1 VSYPPWLQLW
11 DAIRPRLELKGDG
24 RPDAGG
30 WVWARCID
38 GANHRNS
45 DAHFSMRINI
55 QTGGVRCMSQGCPVG
70 PNLNNLAERLGVN
83 GHREDDR
90 PAPGE
95 AMRRLAQERLFSEE
109 ALRDKYSV
117 RAVSGGWA
125 FAVDDPDAHGHPH
138 IKRFSWWPGE
148 PHFWWPKGSGVKA
161 KGCVY
166 GLSHVAAGAETV
178 YVAAG
183 EVDCITL
190 LEASYPA
197 VTFLAGENSVPSPK
211 AIRKL
216 LDRGIQSLCFVYDL
230 DEAGR
235 KGAIDVG
242 RACVREG
249 LQISILTLPDD
260 LGEKGDVSDLW
271 RRCGGNRDAF
281 VQALESCPVTPLEEP
296 AVEAQA
302 EESGETNRHPVV
314 CPLSEFMEKDWG
326 SGEPIVE
333 GWLSTGDIAV
343 LYGQINHGKTLEAA
357 EFALGVG
364 TGRPLFGR
372 VPTIQGTVLF
382 VEEDCHPQKL
392 QRYLSTLMQAYGIE
406 EASVFIWERQFLRLD
421 DEDSANAFIEEVLR
435 LRPRLIILDAFLDLH
450 SGDGFTGRELRPILD
465 RIEALPQLLPCAV
478 LVLDH
483 TRKEATG
490 NKLHDPIDA
499 LYGGRLK
506 SAMADKM
513 IFTKKISDVPVRF
526 EISMVK
532 TRDEPRAPI
541 KVTFSSEE
549 GFSINDTPATLTP
562 SARAVLEWAQR
573 QPHGAKLTKAAIKE
587 GTGLSLRAVNGAIP
601 ELRYNRM
608 LEDAGKQGRAN
619 LYRLVAWNQGKTA
632 GGGEKDER
640 PVQRLLSDLA
650 PGGIHQ
656 ETGGID

>member
-1 VSYPPWLQLW
+1 
-11 DAIRPRLELKGDG
+11 
-24 RPDAGG
+24 
-30 WVWARCID
+30 
-38 GANHRNS
+38 
-45 DAHFSMRINI
+45 
-55 QTGGVRCMSQGCPVG
+55 MSQACPVG
-70 PNLNNLAERLGVN
+70 PNMNNLAERLGLN
-83 GHREDDR
+83 GDRHDDR
-90 PAPGE
+90 PAPNE
-95 AMRRLAQERLFSEE
+95 AMRHLAQERLLPE
-109 ALRDKYSV
+109 ATLREKYGV
-117 RAVSGGWA
+117 HAVPGGWA
-125 FAVDDPDAHGHPH
+125 FPVDDPDAGVHEHL
-138 IKRFSWWPGE
+138 KRAPWWPEG
-148 PHFWWPKGSGVKA
+148 PKHWWSPKGAKA
-161 KGCVY
+161 KDLVF
-166 GLSHVAAGAETV
+166 GLSHIPDGQEAAYA
-178 YVAAG
+178 AAG
-183 EVDCITL
+183 EIDCITL
-190 LEASYPA
+190 LEAGYPA
-197 VTFLAGENSVPSPK
+197 VTFLAGESSVPSPK

-216 LDRGIQSLCFVYDL
+216 LARGIRSLCFAYDL

-235 KGAIDVG
+235 RGAMDVG
-242 RACVREG
+242 RAFAADG
-249 LQISILTLPDD
+249 LQVSILTLPED
-260 LGEKGDVSDLW
+260 LGKKGDVNDLW
-271 RRCGGNRDAF
+271 RRCRGDQAAF
-281 VQALESCPVTPLEEP
+281 IEALEACPVVQLEEP
-296 AVEAQA
+296 AVETNA
-302 EESGETNRHPVV
+302 EEGSEATHHPLV
-314 CPLSEFMEKDWG
+314 CPLSEFMEKDWR

-357 EFALGVG
+357 EFALAAGS
-364 TGRPLFGR
+364 GRPLFGR
-372 VPTIQGTVLF
+372 IPTIQGTVLL

-392 QRYLSTLMQAYGIE
+392 QRYLSTLMQAYGIQ

-421 DEDSANAFIEEVLR
+421 DEDSANAFTEEVLR
-435 LRPRLIILDAFLDLH
+435 LNPRLIIFDAFLDLH

-465 RIEALPQLLPCAV
+465 RIAALPQLLPCAV

-483 TRKEATG
+483 TRKEAPG

-506 SAMADKM
+506 SALADKM

-549 GFSINDTPATLTP
+549 GFSIDDTPASLTP

-573 QPHGAKLTKAAIKE
+573 QAQAAKFTKAAIKE

-619 LYRLVAWNQGKTA
+619 LYRLVAWNQSKAA
-632 GGGEKDER
+632 GGKGEP

-656 ETGGID
+656 EAGGID

>member
-1 VSYPPWLQLW
+1 MNQ
-11 DAIRPRLELKGDG
+11 
-24 RPDAGG
+24 
-30 WVWARCID
+30 
-38 GANHRNS
+38 
-45 DAHFSMRINI
+45 
-55 QTGGVRCMSQGCPVG
+55 
-70 PNLNNLAERLGVN
+70 LAERLGVD
-83 GHREDDR
+83 GGRHDDR
-90 PAPGE
+90 PTPEE
-95 AMRRLAQERLFSEE
+95 ALRRLAQERLLPEK
-109 ALRDKYSV
+109 ALREHYRV
-117 RAVSGGWA
+117 HTVSGGWA
-125 FAVDDPDAHGHPH
+125 FPVDDPDAQGHAH
-138 IKRFSWWPGE
+138 IKRFSWWPGQ
-148 PHFWWPKGSGVKA
+148 PRFWWPKGSAVKA
-161 KGCVY
+161 RDCVY
-166 GLSHVAAGAETV
+166 GLSQVPERAETV

-183 EVDCITL
+183 QIDCITL

-197 VTFLAGENSVPSPK
+197 VSFLAGESSEPSAR

-216 LDRGIQSLCFVYDL
+216 IDHGIRAVSLAYDL
-230 DEAGR
+230 DDAGEQ
-235 KGAIDVG
+235 GALRVG
-242 RACVREG
+242 RACAREG
-249 LQISILTLPDD
+249 LHVSILTLPDD
-260 LGEKGDVSDLW
+260 LGEKGDVNDLW
-271 RRCGGNRDAF
+271 RRCGGDRDAF
-281 VQALESCPVTPLEEP
+281 IQALEACPVVPLDEGAIASDVQET
-296 AVEAQA
+296 
-302 EESGETNRHPVV
+302 GETRCSPVV
-314 CPLSEFMEKDWG
+314 CPLSDFMEKDWG

-343 LYGQINHGKTLEAA
+343 LYGQINHGKTLEAG
-357 EFALGVG
+357 EFALAVG
-364 TGRPLFGR
+364 TGRLLFGR
-372 VPTIQGTVLF
+372 IPTVQGTVLF

-392 QRYLSTLMQAYGIE
+392 QRYLSTLMQAYGIQ

-549 GFSINDTPATLTP
+549 GFSIDDTPTSLTP

-573 QPHGAKLTKAAIKE
+573 QPHGAKLTKTAIKE

>member
-1 VSYPPWLQLW
+1 
-11 DAIRPRLELKGDG
+11 
-24 RPDAGG
+24 
-30 WVWARCID
+30 
-38 GANHRNS
+38 
-45 DAHFSMRINI
+45 
-55 QTGGVRCMSQGCPVG
+55 
-70 PNLNNLAERLGVN
+70 
-83 GHREDDR
+83 
-90 PAPGE
+90 
-95 AMRRLAQERLFSEE
+95 MRRLARARMLAEE
-109 ALRDKYSV
+109 VLRDKYGV
-117 RAVSGGWA
+117 HPVDGGWA
-125 FAVDDPDAHGHPH
+125 FPIDDPDAEGHEH
-138 IKRFSWWPGE
+138 VKRAPWWPEG
-148 PHFWWPKGSGVKA
+148 PKHWWSPKGARA
-161 KGCVY
+161 KDLVF
-166 GLSHVAAGAETV
+166 GLSHVAAGTETV

-183 EVDCITL
+183 EVDCITFH
-190 LEASYPA
+190 EVGYPA

-230 DEAGR
+230 DEAGT

-242 RACVREG
+242 RACAREG
-249 LQISILTLPDD
+249 LQISILTLPND

-326 SGEPIVE
+326 SGEAIIE

-357 EFALGVG
+357 EFALAVG

-372 VPTIQGTVLF
+372 VPTVQGTVLF

-392 QRYLSTLMQAYGIE
+392 QRYLSTLMQSHGIQ
-406 EASVFIWERQFLRLD
+406 EASVFVWERQFLRLD
-421 DEDSANAFIEEVLR
+421 DEESADAFVDEVLR
-435 LRPRLIILDAFLDLH
+435 LRPRLIVLDAFLDLH
-450 SGDGFTGRELRPILD
+450 SGDGFTGSELRPILD

-483 TRKEATG
+483 TRKEAGG

-549 GFSINDTPATLTP
+549 GFSIDDTPTSLTP
-562 SARAVLEWAQR
+562 SARAVLEWTQR
-573 QPHGAKLTKAAIKE
+573 QAPGAKLTKAAIKE

-601 ELRYNRM
+601 ELRYNRI

-619 LYRLVAWNQGKTA
+619 LYRLVAWNQGRTA

-656 ETGGID
+656 ETGSID